1 MSGPGAKGA
10 DTRFGAAF
18 FERAGLLRA
27 ALFFALPRGED
38 PRAALLRAGADV
50 RDAMWRP
57 YRPNPTSHGSHTRNT
72 GKLPPAVDQNDCL
85 PIGWSKNPDIHGGLD
100 FCDHSH

>member
-1 MSGPGAKGA
+1 MSGPGARGA

-72 GKLPPAVDQNDCL
+72 GKLPPAVDL
-85 PIGWSKNPDIHGGLD
+85 ADIPRVEIDVNNAQCG
-100 FCDHSH
+100 FCRS

>member
-1 MSGPGAKGA
+1 MSGPGARGA

-72 GKLPPAVDQNDCL
+72 AKSATLGRASEYPSDRDRREPRQGLPL
-85 PIGWSKNPDIHGGLD
+85 PTERP
-100 FCDHSH
+100 

>member
-1 MSGPGAKGA
+1 MTTRTSGPGAKGA
-10 DTRFGAAF
+10 DTRLGAAF

-50 RDAMWRP
+50 RDAIWGP
-57 YRPNPTSHGSHTRNT
+57 YRPNPICHGSHTRNMK
-72 GKLPPAVDQNDCL
+72 KLAL
-85 PIGWSKNPDIHGGLD
+85 FGRTS
-100 FCDHSH
+100 